1 MTQINPVVFHK
12 HLLFVLECSLLVA
25 MSLIMNIF
33 RKNEIKLAVSGD
45 YVNLLRFVFVTRVW
59 KE

>member
-1 MTQINPVVFHK
+1 MSVV
-12 HLLFVLECSLLVA
+12 
-25 MSLIMNIF
+25 MNFF